1 MSGNLLHLLFVG
13 YFLFRDILGG
23 CSKVR
28 DIVKEGPLLREEGSL
43 LQEVWPARVRP
54 CAWPRA
60 RGQLDALLLSSQV
73 SCIVPSLL
81 VGSVLFVHMQRGSN
95 YYRWWCAWFAVDAG
109 IAVVAVRQAYAIW
122 HSTSSHS
129 ASALRCGLCP
139 NSGMWLSASCAGHSH
154 SGEQPPFTW
163 EDLTNQVREVCKWV
177 TAAAVPRGPSG
188 GP

>member
-1 MSGNLLHLLFVG
+1 MCRAAFFAAPRVSGHVLGRVPEVSLMPCCCRAKFPALCPPCLLGLF
-13 YFLFRDILGG
+13 FSFT
-23 CSKVR
+23 CSVAPT
-28 DIVKEGPLLREEGSL
+28 IG
-43 LQEVWPARVRP
+43 
-54 CAWPRA
+54 
-60 RGQLDALLLSSQV
+60 
-73 SCIVPSLL
+73 
-81 VGSVLFVHMQRGSN
+81 
-95 YYRWWCAWFAVDAG
+95 WWCAWFAVDAG

-177 TAAAVPRGPSG
+177 TVRLSRGALREALSRKGASALLACAAGDP
-188 GP
+188 

>member
-1 MSGNLLHLLFVG
+1 M
-13 YFLFRDILGG
+13 
-23 CSKVR
+23 
-28 DIVKEGPLLREEGSL
+28 
-43 LQEVWPARVRP
+43 
-54 CAWPRA
+54 
-60 RGQLDALLLSSQV
+60 LLSSQV

-139 NSGMWLSASCAGHSH
+139 NSGMWLSASCVGHSH

-177 TAAAVPRGPSG
+177 TVRLSRGALREALSRKWASALLACAAGDP
-188 GP
+188 